1 VRSAAAK
8 AVDASAESEVIMS
21 AMNTDDAWRYGEK
34 AMDWYGWGSPVGLG
48 LLLLSVS
55 GSLYLLHAAG
65 LF

>member
-1 VRSAAAK
+1 VRSAAA